1 MKNLTPRKVA
11 IAGALGLAVLLFL
24 SYLILVALFPE
35 NGHWDR
41 YDGLILSLI
50 AGFLA
55 YFLFY
60 YLIRRYLQ
68 EKLKLIHRT
77 VQGLKLKGSGPED
90 PDMDEDVLGDLHQQV
105 QEKAEAQ
112 SEEIRRLKEQEAFRR
127 RFVGN
132 VAHELKTPVFSIQ
145 GHILTLLEGAL
156 EDPEINRK
164 FLERASK
171 SVDRMTRIIEDLDT
185 ITQFESGRLEVQKGV
200 EDPRQVASDVMET
213 LELKAQKK
221 GIRLRLRDPKGK
233 VPKVL
238 MDRQRIEQVF
248 SNLIANA
255 IDHGS
260 EGGYVEVA
268 FYDMEEYVL
277 VEVSDDGVGIAKKD
291 LPRIFQRFYR
301 VDKGRSRE
309 HGGTGLGLSIVKHI
323 MEAHGQNID
332 VRSEEG
338 VGTTFSFTLEKA

>member
-1 MKNLTPRKVA
+1 MAL
-11 IAGALGLAVLLFL
+11 IGAGGVFLLILLIGIGLKGGGILQLSFLYWAGVSLGTGVGAYALFL
-24 SYLILVALFPE
+24 F
-35 NGHWDR
+35 
-41 YDGLILSLI
+41 
-50 AGFLA
+50 
-55 YFLFY
+55 
-60 YLIRRYLQ
+60 LIRYYLQ

-77 VQGLKLKGSGPED
+77 VHGLKRKGEGAAWVD
-90 PDMDEDVLGDLHQQV
+90 PDEDVLGGLQQEV
-105 QEKAEAQ
+105 DQKAEAQ
-112 SEEIRRLKEQEAFRR
+112 SEEIERLREQEAFRR

-145 GHILTLLEGAL
+145 GHILTLLEGAH

-185 ITQFESGRLEVQKGV
+185 ITQFESGQLEVQKEA

-221 GIRLRLRDPKGK
+221 GIELRFRDPKGK
-233 VPKVL
+233 VPRAL
-238 MDRQRIEQVF
+238 IDRQRIEQVF

-255 IDHGS
+255 IDHGND
-260 EGGYVEVA
+260 EGYVELA
-268 FYDMEEYVL
+268 FYDIDEYLL
-277 VEVSDDGVGIAKKD
+277 VEVSDNGVGIAEKD
-291 LPRIFQRFYR
+291 MPRIFQRFYR

-332 VRSEEG
+332 VRSKEG
-338 VGTTFSFTLEKA
+338 EGTSFSFTLEKA